1 MNLQQIRSIFEQHGD
16 PEKGKRDEQ
25 YMRGLFPHYGV
36 RAGDRDKLFKS
47 LFDKK
52 DEPIDWGLV
61 QDLWNEPMREMQYIA
76 VWYLHTR
83 KAQLTKADIPTLRK
97 FAQVKSWWDTIDG
110 MSGLFGDIV
119 LRDESAKQVMLEWS
133 TDENYWI
140 KRIALQHQL
149 YFKGKTDI
157 ELLATIIK
165 NNLGEKE
172 RSSPSI
178 DGRNEEQNRA
188 FFINKS
194 IGWVLREYAKTNP
207 DWVRQF
213 IAENK
218 GDMSKLSIR
227 EGGKHL
233 KSVGNITN

>member
-1 MNLQQIRSIFEQHGD
+1 
-16 PEKGKRDEQ
+16 
-25 YMRGLFPHYGV
+25 
-36 RAGDRDKLFKS
+36 
-47 LFDKK
+47 
-52 DEPIDWGLV
+52 
-61 QDLWNEPMREMQYIA
+61 
-76 VWYLHTR
+76 
-83 KAQLTKADIPTLRK
+83 
-97 FAQVKSWWDTIDG
+97 
-110 MSGLFGDIV
+110 
-119 LRDESAKQVMLEWS
+119 
-133 TDENYWI
+133 
-140 KRIALQHQL
+140 
-149 YFKGKTDI
+149 
-157 ELLATIIK
+157 LLATIIK